1 MSEEGENFM
10 LDLIKLQFS
19 YKLAGNA
26 KKNAWVHLSHQ
37 SQFSVGSNSF

>member
-1 MSEEGENFM
+1 MSEEGDNFM
-10 LDLIKLQFS
+10 LDSIKLQLN

-26 KKNAWVHLSHQ
+26 ENAWVHLSRQ